1 MDAVPAGLYTIHIVR
16 DGFRDVKTDLT
27 VLPDSA
33 PLLHFPM
40 ELAPVHQSVEVS
52 DSAQPVDAGFSTA
65 SATLTRE
72 DIQST
77 PGASR
82 TNSLE
87 FITAYTPGAYMVH
100 DQLHIR
106 GGHQVSWLID
116 GVPVPNTNIASNVG
130 PQFDPKDIDV
140 VEIQRGGY
148 SAEYG
153 DRTYGVFNVIP
164 RSGFERSREIE
175 LAATYGSFHS
185 TDSQISIGDHTD
197 RFAYYRSLSVNRTDV
212 GLMTPEPQELH
223 DNNNGV
229 GGFTSLIF
237 NATKAD
243 QLRFVGSA
251 RADYFQI
258 PNTADQ
264 QLIGVRDI
272 QRERDVFGN
281 FSWVHTVKPGI
292 LTTLAPFYHWN
303 RSAYDGYDRPDPN
316 LPPGSQDTR
325 IIPTDHHDSH
335 YEGGLA
341 TLAVTR
347 GRHNARAGLYGF
359 AQQDDAFF
367 GLVAAD
373 GSSAPLSQTEHP
385 GGGLFSLF
393 AEDQYRI
400 TDWLTLNGG
409 FRYTHFSGGLTED
422 HVNPRVGAALRVPKL
437 NWVFR
442 AFYGRYYQAPPLLTV
457 SGPLLQQAIDEGFD
471 FLPLRGERDEQRE
484 FGLTIPIHRWE
495 FDISNFQTHVRN
507 FFDHDVLG
515 NANIFFPLTIDR
527 ARIHGWELTARSPRI
542 ANRLQVYLTYS
553 HQFVEGAGAVT
564 VASPISLRRTRDS
577 SSSITTSATPSES
590 ASIPRC
596 HGARLRLGI

>member
-1 MDAVPAGLYTIHIVR
+1 
-16 DGFRDVKTDLT
+16 
-27 VLPDSA
+27 
-33 PLLHFPM
+33 
-40 ELAPVHQSVEVS
+40 
-52 DSAQPVDAGFSTA
+52 
-65 SATLTRE
+65 
-72 DIQST
+72 
-77 PGASR
+77 
-82 TNSLE
+82 
-87 FITAYTPGAYMVH
+87 
-100 DQLHIR
+100 
-106 GGHQVSWLID
+106 
-116 GVPVPNTNIASNVG
+116 VPVPNTNIASNVG

-164 RSGFERSREIE
+164 RSGFERDREIE

-185 TDSQISIGDHTD
+185 TDTQISIGDHTD
-197 RFAYYRSLSVNRTDV
+197 RFAYYTSLSVNRTDV
-212 GLMTPEPQELH
+212 GLMTPEPQERH

-229 GGFTSLIF
+229 GGFTSLVF
-237 NATKAD
+237 NATKSD

-258 PNTADQ
+258 PNAADQ

-281 FSWVHTVKPGI
+281 LSWVHTVKPGI

-303 RSAYDGYDRPDPN
+303 RSAYDGYDRPDPS
-316 LPPGSQDTR
+316 LPPSSQDTR

-385 GGGLFSLF
+385 RGGLFSLF

-422 HVNPRVGAALRVPKL
+422 NVDPRVGLR
-437 NWVFR
+437 F
-442 AFYGRYYQAPPLLTV
+442 AC
-457 SGPLLQQAIDEGFD
+457 
-471 FLPLRGERDEQRE
+471 RG
-484 FGLTIPIHRWE
+484 
-495 FDISNFQTHVRN
+495 
-507 FFDHDVLG
+507 
-515 NANIFFPLTIDR
+515 
-527 ARIHGWELTARSPRI
+527 
-542 ANRLQVYLTYS
+542 
-553 HQFVEGAGAVT
+553 
-564 VASPISLRRTRDS
+564 
-577 SSSITTSATPSES
+577 
-590 ASIPRC
+590 
-596 HGARLRLGI
+596 

>member
-1 MDAVPAGLYTIHIVR
+1 MIRSVRWSVPLRLYCPRRSWSSRRLGASRRSSRRKSWIFSVPSNRFLLLLDSTLRLPEAPLTLLTFAESPASRRHRCAVTPLRGEKFMSGHIRLCGSAFRKLFLPGIVLVLILQGTALAGIFGTVRGIVHDAQHRPIENATVVLQAKQSDWKKEAATDGEGRFQMDAVPASLYTIHIVR
-16 DGFRDVKTDLT
+16 DGFRDVKSDLT

-52 DSAQPVDAGFSTA
+52 DSAQPVDAG
-65 SATLTRE
+65 
-72 DIQST
+72 
-77 PGASR
+77 
-82 TNSLE
+82 

-164 RSGFERSREIE
+164 RSGFERNREIE

-185 TDSQISIGDHTD
+185 TDSQISFGDHTD
-197 RFAYYRSLSVNRTDV
+197 RFAYYTSLSVNRTDV
-212 GLMTPEPQELH
+212 GLMTPEPQERH

-264 QLIGVRDI
+264 QFIGVRDI

-292 LTTLAPFYHWN
+292 LVTLAPFYHWN
-303 RSAYDGYDRPDPN
+303 RSAYDGYDRPDLS
-316 LPPGSQDTR
+316 LPPGSEDTR
-325 IIPTDHHDSH
+325 IIPTDHQDSH

-341 TLAVTR
+341 TLTVTR
-347 GRHNARAGLYGF
+347 RRHNARAGLYGF

-385 GGGLFSLF
+385 RGGLFSLF

-409 FRYTHFSGGLTED
+409 FRYKNFSGGVFAD
-422 HVNPRVGAALRVPKL
+422 SVNPRVEPNVRAKKL
-437 NWVFR
+437 T
-442 AFYGRYYQAPPLLTV
+442 L
-457 SGPLLQQAIDEGFD
+457 
-471 FLPLRGERDEQRE
+471 
-484 FGLTIPIHRWE
+484 
-495 FDISNFQTHVRN
+495 
-507 FFDHDVLG
+507 
-515 NANIFFPLTIDR
+515 
-527 ARIHGWELTARSPRI
+527 
-542 ANRLQVYLTYS
+542 
-553 HQFVEGAGAVT
+553 
-564 VASPISLRRTRDS
+564 
-577 SSSITTSATPSES
+577 
-590 ASIPRC
+590 
-596 HGARLRLGI
+596 